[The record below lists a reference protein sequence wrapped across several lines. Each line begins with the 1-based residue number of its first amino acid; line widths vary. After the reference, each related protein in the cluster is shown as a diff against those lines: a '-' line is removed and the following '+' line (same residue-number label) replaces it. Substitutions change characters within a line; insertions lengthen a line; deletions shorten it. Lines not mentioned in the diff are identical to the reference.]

1 MKPFLLLAVLALA
14 GCATTSQADPKI
26 LGEFSKPGVP
36 AATTLKVREGLPL
49 NVADVA
55 ASARAGVPGPGL
67 VSYMQSTRKAYNL
80 SNADLAKL
88 RAAGTP
94 APVITYMR
102 RSYEFY
108 GKGPKAVDQS
118 HPYFSGQN
126 YNRYGGNVNA
136 PFAYEPPAVD
146 TFFDSSYEENLYSP
160 FSFN

>member
-1 MKPFLLLAVLALA
+1 MKPFLLLAALALA
-14 GCATTSQADPKI
+14 GCATTSQVDPKI

-49 NVADVA
+49 SVADVA

-67 VSYMQSTRKAYNL
+67 VSYMQSTRKAYNR
-80 SNADLAKL
+80 SNADLAAL

-94 APVITYMR
+94 APVINYMG

-118 HPYFSGQN
+118 HPYFSGEN
-126 YNRYGGNVNA
+126 YSRYGGNVNA
-136 PFAYEPPAVD
+136 PFAYEPPAID

>member
-1 MKPFLLLAVLALA
+1 MKPLLCLALLALA
-14 GCATTSQADPKI
+14 GCATTSQVDPKI
-26 LGEFSKPGVP
+26 LAEFSKPGIP
-36 AATTLKVREGLPL
+36 QETSLKVREGLPL

-80 SNADLAKL
+80 SNADLAQL

-102 RSYEFY
+102 RSYDFY
-108 GKGPKAVDQS
+108 GKGPNAVDQG
-118 HPYFSGQN
+118 HPYFSAEN

-136 PFAYEPPAVD
+136 PFAYAPPQAD
-146 TFFDSSYEENLYSP
+146 TFFNSAYEDNLYSP
-160 FSFN
+160 FSFD